1 MINLID
7 THAHLDHVENLDIA
21 LAESHKA
28 GVSAVLAVSTDLKAM
43 KRNLQIKRK
52 VNAYHCEKRSDE
64 AISDAGDC
72 HVGLQPPRNG
82 NTDCH
87 VGLQPPRNG
96 NGLKI
101 YLGLGVHPGDIKVE
115 ELEESYEFM
124 RQNIKDADVVG
135 EIGLDFW
142 YKWVRKDDA
151 KHREQREVFRRQLAI
166 AKEFD
171 KPVVIHTRGT
181 WKECLATVKEFCIK
195 SANFHWYSG
204 PVDVLE
210 EIIKS
215 GYYVS
220 AGPALAF
227 SSQSREAMTHAPI
240 EQTLIETD
248 SPVFFNYPEEMGGG
262 FKATPKDVF
271 KALTAY
277 SQLKNIAPE
286 KAAEILNSNA
296 IKFMKGSS

>member
-7 THAHLDHVENLDIA
+7 SHAHLDHVENLDIA
-21 LAESHKA
+21 LKESEKA

-43 KRNLQIKRK
+43 KRNLEIKK
-52 VNAYHCEKRSDE
+52 QYGSPLKDC
-64 AISDAGDC
+64 GDDRC
-72 HVGLQPPRNG
+72 I
-82 NTDCH
+82 
-87 VGLQPPRNG
+87 
-96 NGLKI
+96 KI
-101 YLGLGVHPGDIKVE
+101 YLGLGVHPGDIKAE

-124 RQNIKDADVVG
+124 WQNIQDADVVG

-151 KHREQREVFRRQLAI
+151 KHREQREVFRRQLEI

-181 WKECLATVKEFCIK
+181 WKECLATVKEFGIK

-227 SSQSREAMTHAPI
+227 SPQSREAISHAPI

-262 FKATPKDVF
+262 FTATPKDVF

-286 KAAEILNSNA
+286 KAAETLNRNA
-296 IKFMKGSS
+296 IKFMKGLS